1 MEQYNNCITD
11 KEYLKAKAL
20 FERTPSY
27 SDCSDM
33 ATKCDLA
40 AKEYIYVMAQ
50 KKLDDALEAEISKAI
65 EEFKETVTYKM
76 A

>member
-1 MEQYNNCITD
+1 MHSEHEDVLQKIAD
-11 KEYLKAKAL
+11 
-20 FERTPSY
+20 
-27 SDCSDM
+27 
-33 ATKCDLA
+33 
-40 AKEYIYVMAQ
+40 Q

>member
-1 MEQYNNCITD
+1 MDIREDYQQPYII
-11 KEYLKAKAL
+11 AL
-20 FERTPSY
+20 NLQFFADDGQGGEKTEP
-27 SDCSDM
+27 
-33 ATKCDLA
+33 AT
-40 AKEYIYVMAQ
+40 Q